1 LTNFESSKCFA
12 VYDDSVDE
20 NLRIALCDP
29 QTSGG
34 LLIALPPE
42 SLDIFESEMSGY
54 DLRTAVIGSLVERG
68 EAAIKV
74 GMSD

>member
-1 LTNFESSKCFA
+1 
-12 VYDDSVDE
+12 
-20 NLRIALCDP
+20 
-29 QTSGG
+29 
-34 LLIALPPE
+34 LPPE